1 MYTRTHEDAVR
12 DATAILPE
20 LVEFLRIPSISTL
33 PAHAADIQRAARWVA
48 AYLQRAGLEHVAILL
63 TPGHPLVYADWL
75 HAPQQPTVLIYGHYD
90 VQPPDP
96 LAAWQT
102 APFEPTIRDGNL
114 YARGASDDKGQLYVH
129 LRAVA
134 EQLQTYGALPVNV
147 RFLIEGE
154 EEVGSA
160 GISQYVRE
168 HPAEL
173 RCDTVLIS
181 DSPMFADG
189 QPALTLGL
197 RGSVSATLL
206 VQTATHDLHSG
217 LYGGVAPNAAHALSR
232 IVAGLTDAQGRVQIP
247 GYYEAVRAISATER
261 AQWRALPF
269 DEDRYRAAIGAR
281 ALLGDPTLPVFE
293 RLWAWPTLEVTGME
307 SGFTGAGLKTIIP
320 AQAQA
325 TINLRLVPDQDPAI
339 IAGALERTVAALCP
353 PWAVARVEILNGTP
367 PVLIPATAGALQAAA
382 EALAAAFGRPPYLVR
397 VGGSIPIVARFQQI
411 LHAPCV
417 LMGLGLPDDN
427 LHAPNE
433 KMKLDNIYRGITA
446 SLRLMQRLRREQG

>member
-1 MYTRTHEDAVR
+1 MYTRPPEDPVR

-33 PAHAADIQRAARWVA
+33 PAHAEDMRRAAQWVA
-48 AYLQRAGLEHVAILL
+48 AYLQRAGLEHVVILP
-63 TPGHPLVYADWL
+63 TAGHPLVYADWL
-75 HAPQQPTVLIYGHYD
+75 HAPQQPTILIYGHYD

-102 APFEPTIRDGNL
+102 PPFEPTVRDGNL

-129 LRAVA
+129 LRAVH
-134 EQLQTYGALPVNV
+134 EQLHMYGALPVNV
-147 RFLIEGE
+147 RFLIEGG

-160 GISQYVRE
+160 GISQYVRD

-173 RCDTVLIS
+173 RADTVLIS

-197 RGSVSATLL
+197 RGSVSAALV
-206 VQTATHDLHSG
+206 VQTASQDLHSG

-247 GYYEAVRAISATER
+247 GYYDPVRPPTAAEQ
-261 AQWRALPF
+261 AHWRTFPF
-269 DEDRYRAAIGAR
+269 DEATYATAIGVR
-281 ALLGDPTLPVFE
+281 TLVGDLAAPILE
-293 RLWAWPTLEVTGME
+293 RLWAWPTLDVTGMW
-307 SGFTGAGLKTIIP
+307 SGFTGEGLKTIIP
-320 AQAQA
+320 ARAQA
-325 TINLRLVPDQDPAI
+325 TINLRLVPDQDPAVV
-339 IAGALERTVAALCP
+339 AGALERTVAALCP

-382 EALAAAFGRPPYLVR
+382 AALAEAFGRPPYLVR
-397 VGGSIPIVARFQQI
+397 VGGSIPIVALFQQI
-411 LHAPCV
+411 LQAPCV

-433 KMKLDNIYRGITA
+433 KMKLDNIYRGISA
-446 SLRLMQRLRREQG
+446 SVGFMRRLGH